1 MSNQK
6 FENIESLLKI
16 LSDYVNNI
24 DEFKTKLEILSQT
37 KHNIIK
43 NDKFCDFGLII
54 SNFDMKKD
62 LLTHLIASKSK
73 LFELFINRLYLDLC
87 YIQSLLINVENTLF
101 ELTIFTEK
109 KIDRNMFK
117 KKHFKIDEF
126 KEIVNDIIGNYN
138 LVSGYLDKF
147 NSKIKSLTEII
158 THEFHAR
165 KFANTLYT
173 QYDKLALEKEK
184 IYSLINQTINFYY
197 DLTLQYLKIDDNINY
212 EIFLNEPVSMPL
224 PQVEFYKKEPILEK
238 SKPDNSYIGDVDN
251 LDNTDNTDNLSIDY
265 KNNHDINFEIKK
277 IPQNTNV
284 FIKKDDTANSPK
296 KNEFIKFI

>member
-16 LSDYVNNI
+16 LTEYVNNI
-24 DEFKTKLEILSQT
+24 DGFKTKLELLNQT

-62 LLTHLIASKSK
+62 LLAHLISSKTK

-101 ELTIFTEK
+101 ELTIFSEK

-117 KKHFKIDEF
+117 KKNLKIDEF
-126 KEIVNDIIGNYN
+126 KEIVNDIIENYN
-138 LVSGYLDKF
+138 LISGYLDKF
-147 NSKIKSLTEII
+147 NSKIRNLTEII
-158 THEFHAR
+158 THELHAK

-184 IYSLINQTINFYY
+184 IYTLINQTINFYY
-197 DLTLQYLKIDDNINY
+197 DLTLQYLKSDDNINY
-212 EIFLNEPVSMPL
+212 EVFLNEPVSIPL
-224 PQVEFYKKEPILEK
+224 PPVEFYKKEPVPEQP
-238 SKPDNSYIGDVDN
+238 KPENSYISDE
-251 LDNTDNTDNLSIDY
+251 DNLSIDY
-265 KNNHDINFEIKK
+265 KNNHDIEVEK
-277 IPQNTNV
+277 IHKNTNV
-284 FIKKDDTANSPK
+284 FIKKDESTNSPK
-296 KNEFIKFI
+296 KK